1 MVKGIYNTG
10 LHDLKEE
17 FVTAIDIAEVAYEE
31 GNHTKA
37 AYWIGQAT
45 VYAHIYGEST
55 DEPLKD
61 VAGFNYYKKW
71 VLMRWAL
78 AN

>member
-1 MVKGIYNTG
+1 MVKGIYDTG
-10 LHDLKEE
+10 LFDLKEE
-17 FVTAIDIAEVAYEE
+17 FVTAVDIAEVAYKE

-45 VYAHIYGEST
+45 VYAHLYGEST

-61 VAGFNYYKKW
+61 EVGFKHYRTW
-71 VLMRWAL
+71 VLLRWAS